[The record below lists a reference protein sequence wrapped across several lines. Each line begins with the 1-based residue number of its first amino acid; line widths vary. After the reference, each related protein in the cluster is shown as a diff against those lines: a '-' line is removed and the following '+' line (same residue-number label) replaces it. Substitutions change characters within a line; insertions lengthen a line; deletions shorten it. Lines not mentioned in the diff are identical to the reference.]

1 MEIVRL
7 VERVSDCEY
16 EWYTS
21 APPEQTDIEI
31 LEEFFGELDLE
42 VGQYG
47 KYLTKDWCSAVSV
60 SSRQAMTEDELT
72 TLRKFMII

>member
-7 VERVSDCEY
+7 VERVCDCEY
-16 EWYTS
+16 EWYTP

-31 LEEFFGELDLE
+31 LEEFFGELDLDTS
-42 VGQYG
+42 QYG

-60 SSRQAMTEDELT
+60 SSRQTVTEDEFT